1 MTPEFDKFVELFME
15 ARSFLELPDE
25 PPYGFWISPHGDFYP
40 VAFEDHYNTALK
52 IINKNPRLKQ
62 EFNPNRDRVYVF
74 LATRKYIR
82 MVIDFKKYLVD
93 IFYYDYDKSHNTFP
107 ITPSATSLKLIKDI
121 GEFYNLRIEFV
132 KK

>member
-40 VAFEDHYNTALK
+40 VAFEDHYSTALK
-52 IINKNPRLKQ
+52 IINENPKLKQ
-62 EFNPNRDRVYVF
+62 EFNPNRDYVYVYAF
-74 LATRKYIR
+74 LASRKYIR
-82 MVIDFKKYLVD
+82 MVIDFKKYLAD
-93 IFYYDYDKSHNTFP
+93 IFYYDRSQNTVP
-107 ITPSATSLKLIKDI
+107 IIPSSTSLKLIKDI